1 MLKIG
6 LTGSIGMGKST
17 TAKLFAEAGLPVND
31 ADAVVHDLYNGEAAP
46 LVDAAFPGS
55 MKDGTV
61 DRRELARQLGLQPD
75 DFTKLERIVHPLVRK
90 QEAAFIARE
99 GQRGS
104 SMIVLD
110 IPLLFETGAEARVDV
125 TVVVSCD
132 PQIQRQRVL
141 ARPGMTEEKFN
152 MIMSRQTPD
161 EKKRLKA
168 DYVIDT
174 GHGIDLARARVADI
188 IADLKQRMASGDL
201 PVSYTHLT
209 LPTNREV

>member
-75 DFTKLERIVHPLVRK
+75 DFTKLEQIVHPLVRK

-132 PQIQRQRVL
+132 PQIQHQRVL

-201 PVSYTHLT
+201 Q
-209 LPTNREV
+209 NA